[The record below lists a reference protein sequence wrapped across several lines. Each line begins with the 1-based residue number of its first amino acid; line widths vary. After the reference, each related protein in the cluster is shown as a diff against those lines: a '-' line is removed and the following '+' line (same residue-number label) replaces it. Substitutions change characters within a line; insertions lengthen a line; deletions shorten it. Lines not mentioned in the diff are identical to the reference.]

1 MQTPT
6 ENENCNNKPARSAP
20 AACNTDV
27 TITNVQEIAGSIQTS
42 IAQFSKMMEKL
53 GDIENKQVQKY
64 KCVFS
69 DSHYN
74 TGAKNN
80 AKHKRKECKKQS
92 NKQKALRP
100 QKDQTKETITH
111 TNRGEPKT

>member
-1 MQTPT
+1 
-6 ENENCNNKPARSAP
+6 
-20 AACNTDV
+20 
-27 TITNVQEIAGSIQTS
+27 
-42 IAQFSKMMEKL
+42 MMEKL

-80 AKHKRKECKKQS
+80 AKNTRGRNAKSNLTNKERRKIKQKKQS
-92 NKQKALRP
+92 HIQIEANQKHIKNPSNKGL
-100 QKDQTKETITH
+100 
-111 TNRGEPKT
+111 

>member
-1 MQTPT
+1 MKKSKRPKVVQTST
-6 ENENCNNKPARSAP
+6 ENQNCKNKPARSTP

-27 TITNVQEIAGSIQTS
+27 TITNVKEIAGSIQAS

-53 GDIENKQVQKY
+53 GDIENKQVEKY
-64 KCVFS
+64 KYVFS

-80 AKHKRKECKKQS
+80 AKKHKRKECKK
-92 NKQKALRP
+92 
-100 QKDQTKETITH
+100 
-111 TNRGEPKT
+111 

>member
-1 MQTPT
+1 
-6 ENENCNNKPARSAP
+6 
-20 AACNTDV
+20 
-27 TITNVQEIAGSIQTS
+27 
-42 IAQFSKMMEKL
+42 MEKS

-80 AKHKRKECKKQS
+80 AKNTRGRNAKSNLTNKKCKERRKIKQ
-92 NKQKALRP
+92 
-100 QKDQTKETITH
+100 ETITH
-111 TNRGEPKT
+111 TNRGEPKTYKKPLKQRTLK